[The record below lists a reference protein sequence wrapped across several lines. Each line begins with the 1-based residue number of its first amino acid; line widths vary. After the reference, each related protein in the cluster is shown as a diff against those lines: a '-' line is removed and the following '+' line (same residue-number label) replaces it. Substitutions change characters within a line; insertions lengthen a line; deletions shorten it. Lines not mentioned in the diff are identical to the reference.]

1 MEFFEKFEEERRQ
14 VSQTLDDLQTEVIEL
29 SVVGD
34 NSSDEINLPQIPI
47 PKDMFDYYMAF
58 SREGASEE
66 NTKRRAEIMYHRML
80 DFLDHGHNGR

>member
-1 MEFFEKFEEERRQ
+1 MKKFEEERRQ

-34 NSSDEINLPQIPI
+34 DSSDEINLPQI

-80 DFLDHGHNGR
+80 DFLDHGHDAG